1 MYILKVGVN
10 YQTTPL
16 EIRENLRFSDEV
28 VDGAMLSL
36 QGYDYIAEHIILST
50 CNRTEIFAVVPEV
63 NAGKASLIRF
73 LSTWFKLSSEEL
85 SEYCEF
91 KEGEAAI
98 RHIFTLAVGLN
109 SLVLGETQILG
120 QVRDAFLRAQDLKTI
135 GKIFNELFKRVIT
148 FAKSAHHKTA
158 IGAQAVSVSYVA
170 VELAKQIIGD
180 LSNKHAA
187 ILGAGEMGELALKN
201 LQGAGVSQLTVINR
215 NVATAQYVAKRFG
228 ATAASINE
236 CNDILVDV
244 DILIAS
250 TSADKPIITKELLK
264 PVMSKRQQALIL
276 IDIAVPRDIAADVA
290 TLDNVYLYD
299 VDDLQ
304 YVADENMEARKA
316 AAVQIEK
323 QLDDELISFQN
334 WIIMLDAVP
343 LIRALREK
351 SFYIQERTLDS
362 IYRKIPNLD
371 EREMKVLQKHTKSIV
386 NQLIEQPI
394 KQAKWISMQDSFEED
409 KTVFQ
414 NIFGLDED
422 DKKYW

>member
-1 MYILKVGVN
+1 
-10 YQTTPL
+10 
-16 EIRENLRFSDEV
+16 
-28 VDGAMLSL
+28 
-36 QGYDYIAEHIILST
+36 
-50 CNRTEIFAVVPEV
+50 
-63 NAGKASLIRF
+63 
-73 LSTWFKLSSEEL
+73 
-85 SEYCEF
+85 
-91 KEGEAAI
+91 
-98 RHIFTLAVGLN
+98 
-109 SLVLGETQILG
+109 
-120 QVRDAFLRAQDLKTI
+120 
-135 GKIFNELFKRVIT
+135 
-148 FAKSAHHKTA
+148 KTA

-276 IDIAVPRDIAADVA
+276 IDIAVPRDIASDVA

-394 KQAKWISMQDSFEED
+394 KQAKLISMQDSFEED